1 MRYLIERGMYRDRER
16 RLNIIIEI
24 ARDHR
29 RLLLLRCWR
38 LAEAAEAVEAAEA
51 AELRRMAARE
61 RCV

>member
-29 RLLLLRCWR
+29 RLLLRCWR